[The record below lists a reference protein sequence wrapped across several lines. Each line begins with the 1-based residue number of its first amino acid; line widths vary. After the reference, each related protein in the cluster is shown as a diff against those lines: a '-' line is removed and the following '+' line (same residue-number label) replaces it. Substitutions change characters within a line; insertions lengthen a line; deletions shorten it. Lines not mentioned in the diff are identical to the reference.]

1 MYNVRNVDVSSNVP
15 SEYISIYCDILTN
28 YGENYMCLLKQSKA
42 RYFNKNTNNEIKS
55 LNQVFM
61 MHRISLQEGKVNRDQ
76 IVTITGSKP
85 LL

>member
-1 MYNVRNVDVSSNVP
+1 MAIRAPD
-15 SEYISIYCDILTN
+15 
-28 YGENYMCLLKQSKA
+28 GA
-42 RYFNKNTNNEIKS
+42 NKNTNNEIKK